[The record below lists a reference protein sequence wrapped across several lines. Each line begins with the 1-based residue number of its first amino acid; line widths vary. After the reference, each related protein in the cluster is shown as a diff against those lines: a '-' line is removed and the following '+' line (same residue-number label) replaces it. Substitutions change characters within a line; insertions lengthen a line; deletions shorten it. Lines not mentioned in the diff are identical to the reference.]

1 MSVEGVNELEMFPTK
16 AMQIFPRFKVGAAYQ
31 DWHLWFLEALARYP
45 LLYCLTLNLSMKIKR
60 NRQSLS

>member
-1 MSVEGVNELEMFPTK
+1 MSEEAVNELEMFPTK
-16 AMQIFPRFKVGAAYQ
+16 VMRIFPRFKVEVAYQ
-31 DWHLWFLEALARYP
+31 DWHLWFLEAPARYP